1 MILCKCLL
9 FKKKKKF
16 LLSYNNFLKFCRF
29 CLTVSP
35 FLMFSKSHTNL
46 LIKTVKHSITTKQ
59 MAKTKYRLTTIKH
72 VSRNLNKNPNTSKQL
87 TSQSVTLKYTPNLNS
102 WVLIR
107 HYYTLINKESVNNMS
122 MYIFILVT
130 CQFL

>member
-1 MILCKCLL
+1 
-9 FKKKKKF
+9 
-16 LLSYNNFLKFCRF
+16 
-29 CLTVSP
+29 
-35 FLMFSKSHTNL
+35 
-46 LIKTVKHSITTKQ
+46 

-87 TSQSVTLKYTPNLNS
+87 TSQSVKLKYMLNRNS

-107 HYYTLINKESVNNMS
+107 HYYTLINKESVDNMS